1 MKKFF
6 LSLCVALVATGFA
19 MAQDMAS
26 VVESFNAAATAL
38 NEKNYESAL
47 TQFNT
52 VLEQATALGEEGAE
66 VANNCK
72 ESIPKILLQLG
83 KAAAEA
89 KDFDA
94 AVDFFNKATDKALDF
109 ANNDAV
115 VAEAQKLVPQMLNAK
130 AGALLNAKDYAA
142 AVEVYKAIVEKD
154 EANGAAWF
162 RMGQALAADDKAD
175 EAVEA
180 FTKAAENGQEANA
193 KKQLANIYLKKA
205 VACQKEKDMKGMLE
219 NAQLS
224 AQNNDSANAQKLIG
238 TAALSLKQN
247 QVAAEA
253 FEAYLALNPEASDK
267 AQTIYQ
273 IGTAY
278 MGAGNN
284 GKACSYFKQIKSD
297 AKWGE
302 AATYYITTL
311 KCN

>member
-66 VANNCK
+66 VASNCK

-83 KAAAEA
+83 KEAAEA

-180 FTKAAENGQEANA
+180 FTKAAETGQEANA

>member
-1 MKKFF
+1 
-6 LSLCVALVATGFA
+6 
-19 MAQDMAS
+19 MAQDLAS
-26 VVESFNAAATAL
+26 VVETFNAAATAL

-47 TQFNT
+47 AQFNT
-52 VLEQATALGEEGAE
+52 VLEQATALGEEGEE
-66 VANNCK
+66 VAANCK
-72 ESIPKILLQLG
+72 ESIPKILLQMG
-83 KAAAEA
+83 KQAAEA
-89 KDFDA
+89 SNFDA
-94 AVDFFNKATDKALDF
+94 AVENFNKAIDKALDF
-109 ANNDAV
+109 GNNDAA
-115 VAEAQKLVPQMLNAK
+115 VAEAQKLIPQMLNAK
-130 AGALLNAKDYAA
+130 AGALLNAKEYEAA
-142 AVEVYKAIVEKD
+142 AEVYKAIVAAD
-154 EANGAAWF
+154 AANGAAWF
-162 RMGQALAADDKAD
+162 RMGQALAAADKAD

-253 FEAYLALNPEASDK
+253 FEAYLALNPEAADK

-278 MGAGNN
+278 MGANNN

>member
-6 LSLCVALVATGFA
+6 LTLCVALVATGFA
-19 MAQDMAS
+19 LAQDLES
-26 VVESFNAAATAL
+26 VVGTFNAAATAL
-38 NEKNYESAL
+38 NEKDYESAL
-47 TQFNT
+47 AQFNT
-52 VLEQATALGEEGAE
+52 ALEQATALGEEGE
-66 VANNCK
+66 QVAANCK
-72 ESIPKILLQLG
+72 ESIPKVLLQLG
-83 KAAAEA
+83 KECAE
-89 KDFDA
+89 KSDFDG
-94 AVDFFNKATDKALDF
+94 AVNYFNQAKDKALDF
-109 ANNDAV
+109 ENNYAGI
-115 VAEAQKLVPQMLNAK
+115 AESQKLVPQMLNAK
-130 AGALLNAKDYAA
+130 AGALLNAKNYDAA
-142 AVEVYKAIVEKD
+142 AEAYKAIVD
-154 EANGAAWF
+154 ADPTNGAAWF
-162 RMGQALAADDKAD
+162 RMGQALAAADKAD
-175 EAVEA
+175 EAIEA
-180 FTKAAENGQEANA
+180 LTKAAENGQEANA
-193 KKQLANIYLKKA
+193 KKQLASIYLKKA

-224 AQNNDSANAQKLIG
+224 AENNDSANAQKLIG

>member
-19 MAQDMAS
+19 MAQDIAS

-52 VLEQATALGEEGAE
+52 VLEQATALGEEGLE

-72 ESIPKILLQLG
+72 ESIPKILLQMG
-83 KAAAEA
+83 KACAEGS
-89 KDFDA
+89 DFDG
-94 AVDFFNKATDKALDF
+94 AVDYFNKAMDKALDF

-115 VAEAQKLVPQMLNAK
+115 IAEAQKLVPQMLNAK

-154 EANGAAWF
+154 AANGAAWF

-175 EAVEA
+175 EAIEA

-224 AQNNDSANAQKLIG
+224 AENNDSANAQKLIG

-253 FEAYLALNPEASDK
+253 FEAYLAINPEAADK

>member
-6 LSLCVALVATGFA
+6 LTLCVALVATGFA
-19 MAQDMAS
+19 FAQDLES
-26 VVESFNAAATAL
+26 VVNTFNAGLTAF
-38 NEKNYESAL
+38 NEKNYDTAL
-47 TQFNT
+47 AQFNT
-52 VLEQATALGEEGAE
+52 ALEQATALGEEGE
-66 VANNCK
+66 QVAANCK
-72 ESIPKILLQLG
+72 ESIPTVLLQLG
-83 KAAAEA
+83 NQHAASS
-89 KDFDA
+89 DYD
-94 AVDFFNKATDKALDF
+94 TALDF
-109 ANNDAV
+109 YKQAIAKATEFGNESVADNANGQIGKV
-115 VAEAQKLVPQMLNAK
+115 LNAK
-130 AGALLNAKDYAA
+130 AGALLSAKEYDAA
-142 AVEVYKAIVEKD
+142 AEAYKAVLD
-154 EANGAAWF
+154 ADPANGAAWF
-162 RMGQALAADDKAD
+162 RMGQALAAADKAD
-175 EAVEA
+175 EAIEA

-205 VACQKEKDMKGMLE
+205 VACQKDKDMKGMLE

-224 AQNNDSANAQKLIG
+224 AENNDSANAQKLIG

-253 FEAYLALNPEASDK
+253 FEAYLALNPEATDK

-278 MGAGNN
+278 MGANN
-284 GKACSYFKQIKSD
+284 NSKACSYFKQIKGD

>member
-1 MKKFF
+1 
-6 LSLCVALVATGFA
+6 
-19 MAQDMAS
+19 
-26 VVESFNAAATAL
+26 
-38 NEKNYESAL
+38 
-47 TQFNT
+47 
-52 VLEQATALGEEGAE
+52 
-66 VANNCK
+66 
-72 ESIPKILLQLG
+72 
-83 KAAAEA
+83 
-89 KDFDA
+89 
-94 AVDFFNKATDKALDF
+94 
-109 ANNDAV
+109 
-115 VAEAQKLVPQMLNAK
+115 MLNAK

-142 AVEVYKAIVEKD
+142 AVAVYRAIVEKD
-154 EANGAAWF
+154 AANGAAWF

-224 AQNNDSANAQKLIG
+224 AENNDSANAQKLIG

-253 FEAYLALNPEASDK
+253 FEAYLALNPEAADK

-284 GKACSYFKQIKSD
+284 GKACSYFKQIKGD

>member
-6 LSLCVALVATGFA
+6 LTLCVAFAATGFA
-19 MAQDMAS
+19 MAQDLAA
-26 VVESFNAAATAL
+26 VVETFNAAATAL

-47 TQFNT
+47 AQFNT
-52 VLEQATALGEEGAE
+52 ALEQATSLGDEGAE
-66 VANNCK
+66 VLNNCK
-72 ESIPKILLQLG
+72 EYIPKVLLQLG
-83 KAAAEA
+83 KESAEA
-89 KDFDA
+89 SNFDA
-94 AVDFFNKATDKALDF
+94 AVDFFKQASDKALDF
-109 ANNDAV
+109 ANNEAV
-115 VAEAQKLVPQMLNAK
+115 VAEAQKLIPQILNAK
-130 AGALLNAKDYAA
+130 AGALLNAKEYDAA
-142 AVEVYKAIVEKD
+142 AAAYRSIVD
-154 EANGAAWF
+154 ADPANGAAWF
-162 RMGQALAADDKAD
+162 RMGQALSAADKAD

-253 FEAYLALNPEASDK
+253 FEAYLAINPEATDK

-278 MGAGNN
+278 MGANN
-284 GKACSYFKQIKSD
+284 NSKACSYFKQIKGD

>member
-1 MKKFF
+1 
-6 LSLCVALVATGFA
+6 
-19 MAQDMAS
+19 MAQDMET
-26 VVESFNAAATAL
+26 VVNTYNAAATAL
-38 NEKNYESAL
+38 NDGDLTGAL
-47 TQFNT
+47 ANFNT
-52 VLEQATALGEEGAE
+52 ALEQASALGEDGAQI
-66 VANNCK
+66 VSNCQ
-72 ESIPKILLQLG
+72 ETIPKVLLSIG
-83 KAAAEA
+83 KKNAEIS
-89 KDFDA
+89 DFDG
-94 AVDFFNKATDKALDF
+94 AVDFFNQAMDKAMDF
-109 ANNDAV
+109 GNNDAV
-115 VAEAQKLVPQMLNAK
+115 IAEAGKLIPQMLNAK
-130 AGALLNAKDYAA
+130 AGALLNAKDYDAA
-142 AVEVYKAIVEKD
+142 AEAYKAVLD
-154 EANGAAWF
+154 LDSANGAAWF
-162 RMGQALAADDKAD
+162 RLGQALAAADKAD
-175 EAVEA
+175 EAIEA

-224 AQNNDSANAQKLIG
+224 AENNDSANAQKLIG

-247 QVAAEA
+247 LVAAEA

-278 MGAGNN
+278 MGANDN
-284 GKACSYFKQIKSD
+284 AKACGYFKQIKSD

>member
-1 MKKFF
+1 
-6 LSLCVALVATGFA
+6 
-19 MAQDMAS
+19 MAQDLAS
-26 VVESFNAAATAL
+26 VVETFNAAATAL

-47 TQFNT
+47 AQFNT
-52 VLEQATALGEEGAE
+52 ALEQAAALGEEGEE
-66 VANNCK
+66 VAANCK
-72 ESIPKILLQLG
+72 EYIPKVLLQLG
-83 KAAAEA
+83 KQAAEA
-89 KDFDA
+89 SDFDA
-94 AVDFFNKATDKALDF
+94 AVENFNKAIDKALDF
-109 ANNDAV
+109 GNNDAA
-115 VAEAQKLVPQMLNAK
+115 VAEAQKLIPQMLNAK
-130 AGALLNAKDYAA
+130 AGALLNAKEYEAA
-142 AVEVYKAIVEKD
+142 AEVYKTIVAAD
-154 EANGAAWF
+154 AANGAAWF
-162 RMGQALAADDKAD
+162 RMGQALAAADKAD

-205 VACQKEKDMKGMLE
+205 VACQKDKDMKGMLE

-253 FEAYLALNPEASDK
+253 FEAYLALNPEAADK

-278 MGAGNN
+278 MGANNN